1 MPLFCAAYFGSA
13 WELRRRYTVDV
24 RIMGI
29 DPGYHRCGYGVLE
42 GPSRQEQLLGS
53 GVMVTPTD
61 QPLAHRLNVLAQ
73 ELDAQL
79 LKWRPDGV
87 AVEEIFFAKNAKTA
101 IGVAQARGVVLQRCA
116 SASIPLFEYPPTMV
130 KSQLTGNG
138 RADKKQVEFM
148 VRKFVSLDSGARL
161 DDELDAIAVALC
173 HCQRQSIP
181 EVLR

>member
-1 MPLFCAAYFGSA
+1 MPAGNRC
-13 WELRRRYTVDV
+13 WRRYTLVV

-42 GPSRQEQLLGS
+42 GVAGAVRLLGS
-53 GVMVTPTD
+53 GVIVTEAGR
-61 QPLAHRLNVLAQ
+61 PLSERLNHLAM
-73 ELDAQL
+73 ELDGQL
-79 LKWRPDGV
+79 LRWRPEGV
-87 AVEEIFFAKNAKTA
+87 AVEEIFFTKNAKTA

-116 SASIPLFEYPPTMV
+116 SGSLPVHEYAPTMI

-148 VRKFVSLDSGARL
+148 VRKFVDLSDEKRL

-173 HCQRQSIP
+173 HSQRMDVP